1 MLSKDIQ
8 ILPHNQGL
16 HDHQNLKNEQLTN
29 GSKEV
34 TMAEEEKS
42 AGKPDYSEQNE
53 NVNELTYNDSE
64 QRASN
69 EEHLKNTGR
78 KTAGRDNKHDA
89 ETIGLTNSLGVDN
102 KAFDCYE
109 KDFPTCSPDQVTVA
123 KVDEVNTNDVLS
135 KSSEQNHDDA
145 VSETVTN
152 KKPSVSSCDLE
163 SALSA
168 TRRVKTVRAWLRDP
182 RLYKVIPV
190 FHSE

>member
-1 MLSKDIQ
+1 M
-8 ILPHNQGL
+8 LPHNQGL

-29 GSKEV
+29 GPKEV
-34 TMAEEEKS
+34 TMAEAEES

-53 NVNELTYNDSE
+53 NVNELITYNGTE

-89 ETIGLTNSLGVDN
+89 ETLRLTNSLGVDN

-109 KDFPTCSPDQVTVA
+109 KDFPTCSPDQVT
-123 KVDEVNTNDVLS
+123 EVNTNDLLS

-152 KKPSVSSCDLE
+152 KKPPVSSCDLE
-163 SALSA
+163 SALQA
-168 TRRVKTVRAWLRDP
+168 TQRVKTVRAWLKDP

-190 FHSE
+190 FHTE